1 MRVSTAID
9 AEALGD
15 MTMMAVAA
23 SNEHVVDLV
32 GVAHPQPRVAGI
44 PAPAAETALVRATR
58 RAIEVVVAVV
68 GLLILAVMMPV
79 IVLAIR
85 LDTPGPVVFRQ
96 RRLGRDGRPFT
107 IYKLRTMVRDAEAL
121 RDKVLPLNVMGGV
134 TFKAVADPRVTRVGG
149 FLRRLSLDEA
159 PQFWNVLRGDMALV
173 GPRPPLPSEFAQ
185 YDVRERARLMVR
197 PGITGA
203 WQVGGRNT
211 LQHSEMVGLD
221 LDYIANRSL
230 AVDLAIVLRT
240 VPAMLRGRGAY

>member
-1 MRVSTAID
+1 MRVSTAIE
-9 AEALGD
+9 AEALGELP
-15 MTMMAVAA
+15 MMAVVRAA
-23 SNEHVVDLV
+23 EHAVDLV
-32 GVAHPQPRVAGI
+32 GVPQPAPRVTGI
-44 PAPAAETALVRATR
+44 PVVAPEPTLVRVTR
-58 RAIEVVVAVV
+58 RTVEVVVAVV
-68 GLLILAVMMPV
+68 GLLLLALMLPV
-79 IVLAIR
+79 VGIAIR
-85 LDTPGPVVFRQ
+85 LDSHGPVLFRQ

-107 IYKLRTMVRDAEAL
+107 IYKLRTMVLDAEGM
-121 RDKVLPLNVMGGV
+121 RDKVLALNVMGGV

-185 YDVRERARLMVR
+185 YDARERARLMVK